1 MDEKSIFE
9 KIDSEQF
16 YLTINHFESIDKLYD
31 FINTKPCTI
40 YSLGFNLII
49 IKKENNKKRLKKKKC
64 YEEKGGRPRPPG

>member
-1 MDEKSIFE
+1 MRYLDEKSILE

-16 YLTINHFESIDKLYD
+16 YLTINQKEDLIKKHFGSIDKLYD

-49 IKKENNKKRLKKKKC
+49 VKKKRITKND
-64 YEEKGGRPRPPG
+64 